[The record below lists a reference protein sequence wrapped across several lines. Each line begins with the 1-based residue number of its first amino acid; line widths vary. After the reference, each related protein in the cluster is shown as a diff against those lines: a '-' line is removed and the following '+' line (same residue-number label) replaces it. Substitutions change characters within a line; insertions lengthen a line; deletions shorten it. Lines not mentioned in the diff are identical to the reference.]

1 MKRAYKIIIIPLFFS
16 ILSVIL
22 HSKICIILFILSI
35 YYVVDH
41 VKSFK
46 HYQNIGI
53 FFISGLSL
61 IPINISLINYWIVYS
76 ISSSYP
82 LLFNFIII
90 LMKFI
95 LYIFIFLLEE
105 YLFLYAGR
113 IIFKNQYTITFDDD

>member
-1 MKRAYKIIIIPLFFS
+1 MKRVFKIIIIPLFLS
-16 ILSVIL
+16 ILSVVL
-22 HSKICIILFILSI
+22 HSKICLFIFILSI

-76 ISSSYP
+76 ISSSYQ

-95 LYIFIFLLEE
+95 LYIFVFLFEE
-105 YLFLYAGR
+105 HLLLYVGR
-113 IIFKNQYTITFDDD
+113 TIFKNQYMITFDDD